1 MRERM
6 PNSIKALAIALGFD
20 VIAYWICLTFLDL
33 QDATMAL
40 VTMVAAVVEMT
51 LIILGAVI
59 VIRDKKTLE
68 KGSEK
73 KNGFPKA
80 DGCRLWRRSCCL
92 ALRWP

>member
-40 VTMVAAVVEMT
+40 VTMVAAVVEMA

-59 VIRDKKTLE
+59 VIRDKK
-68 KGSEK
+68 KRWK
-73 KNGFPKA
+73 KAQKKRTAFQRRTDVAYGGDHVA
-80 DGCRLWRRSCCL
+80 WR
-92 ALRWP
+92 